1 MLIDHNSNWLGKVTQ
16 QTNQYNHFPSEYTAG
31 VGEIKEPYIIF
42 KYNNYIT
49 FCNEVG

>member
-31 VGEIKEPYIIF
+31 VGRLRSHTLSSSIITISHF
-42 KYNNYIT
+42 VMK
-49 FCNEVG
+49 